1 MEPFDFSEF
10 ISSQIFIGIK
20 PFDNSNHHF
29 SKEFFVPTS
38 GNLFAAIN
46 HGGAVVYI
54 LVCCS
59 ILSITIIVERI
70 FFYSRLS
77 KVKRPAFMGEI
88 CGYLEKK
95 DFKKAILLCEQTNT
109 PFAKVVKAGLLLH
122 GRNEKLV
129 SQAME
134 REIVVETIKLE
145 RFISVS
151 ATIGSTAIYIGLL
164 GTVLGIMRAFHD
176 ISLNGVGGI
185 NVIIGGISESLIA
198 TAAGLIVAL
207 PALISYNYFVR
218 RIDHFV
224 ADMELS
230 SSELV
235 DYLCG

>member
-1 MEPFDFSEF
+1 MN
-10 ISSQIFIGIK
+10 SS
-20 PFDNSNHHF
+20 
-29 SKEFFVPTS
+29 
-38 GNLFAAIN
+38 NLFVIIN
-46 HGGAVVYI
+46 HGGLVVYI
-54 LVCCS
+54 LVFCS
-59 ILSITIIVERI
+59 IISISIIFERLVY
-70 FFYSRLS
+70 YSRLS
-77 KVKRPAFMGEI
+77 RFKRHPFMNEI
-88 CGYLEKK
+88 RSDIEKG
-95 DFKKAILLCEQTNT
+95 DIKKALLLCDKVSA
-109 PFAKVVKAGLLLH
+109 PFAKVVKAGLVLN
-122 GRNEKLV
+122 GRNERLI

-185 NVIIGGISESLIA
+185 NVIIGGISESLVA

-207 PALISYNYFVR
+207 PALISYNFFVR

-235 DYLCG
+235 DMICGQ

>member
-1 MEPFDFSEF
+1 ML
-10 ISSQIFIGIK
+10 
-20 PFDNSNHHF
+20 NSH
-29 SKEFFVPTS
+29 
-38 GNLFAAIN
+38 NLFATI
-46 HGGAVVYI
+46 HQGGLVVYV
-54 LVCCS
+54 LVFCSVISIS
-59 ILSITIIVERI
+59 ILIERTIY
-70 FFYSRLS
+70 YSRLAR
-77 KVKRPAFMGEI
+77 VKRQKFMAEI
-88 CGYLEKK
+88 QKDIEKA
-95 DFKKAILLCEQTNT
+95 DIKKAMALCERTNA
-109 PFAKVVKAGLLLH
+109 PFAKVVRAGLLLK

-134 REIVVETIKLE
+134 REIVVETVKLE

-198 TAAGLIVAL
+198 TAAGLMVAL

-218 RIDHFV
+218 RIDGFV
-224 ADMELS
+224 VDMELA

-235 DYLCG
+235 DLICNQ

>member
-1 MEPFDFSEF
+1 M
-10 ISSQIFIGIK
+10 
-20 PFDNSNHHF
+20 
-29 SKEFFVPTS
+29 PTS
-38 GNLFAAIN
+38 SNLFTIIN
-46 HGGAVVYI
+46 HGGPVVYI
-54 LVCCS
+54 LALCS
-59 ILSITIIVERI
+59 IISITIIIERMM
-70 FFYSRLS
+70 FYTRLS
-77 KVKRPAFMGEI
+77 KVKRPKFMVDIRES
-88 CGYLEKK
+88 LAKK
-95 DFKKAILLCEQTNT
+95 DVKRALAISDQTNT
-109 PFAKVVKAGLLLH
+109 PFAKVVKAGLLLD

-164 GTVLGIMRAFHD
+164 GTVLGIMHAFHD

-185 NVIIGGISESLIA
+185 NVIIGGISESLVA

-224 ADMELS
+224 VDMELS

-235 DYLCG
+235 DILCGQ

>member
-1 MEPFDFSEF
+1 MN
-10 ISSQIFIGIK
+10 SS
-20 PFDNSNHHF
+20 
-29 SKEFFVPTS
+29 
-38 GNLFAAIN
+38 NLFVIIN
-46 HGGAVVYI
+46 HGGLVVYI
-54 LVCCS
+54 LVFCS
-59 ILSITIIVERI
+59 IISISIIFERLVY
-70 FFYSRLS
+70 YSRLS
-77 KVKRPAFMGEI
+77 RFKRQPFMSEI
-88 CGYLEKK
+88 RSDIEKG
-95 DFKKAILLCEQTNT
+95 DIKKALLLCDKVSA
-109 PFAKVVKAGLLLH
+109 PFAKVVKAGLVLN
-122 GRNEKLV
+122 GRNERLI

-185 NVIIGGISESLIA
+185 NVIIGGISESLVA

-207 PALISYNYFVR
+207 PALISYNFFVR

-235 DYLCG
+235 DMICGQ

>member
-1 MEPFDFSEF
+1 M
-10 ISSQIFIGIK
+10 I
-20 PFDNSNHHF
+20 
-29 SKEFFVPTS
+29 
-38 GNLFAAIN
+38 IN
-46 HGGAVVYI
+46 HGGLVVYI
-54 LVCCS
+54 LVFCS
-59 ILSITIIVERI
+59 IISISIIFERLVY
-70 FFYSRLS
+70 YSRLS
-77 KVKRPAFMGEI
+77 RFKRQPFMNEI
-88 CGYLEKK
+88 RSDIEKG
-95 DFKKAILLCEQTNT
+95 DIKKALLLCDKVSA
-109 PFAKVVKAGLLLH
+109 PFAKVVKAGLVLN
-122 GRNEKLV
+122 GRNERLI

-185 NVIIGGISESLIA
+185 NVIIGGISESLVA

-207 PALISYNYFVR
+207 PALISYNFFVR

-235 DYLCG
+235 DMICGQ

>member
-1 MEPFDFSEF
+1 MN
-10 ISSQIFIGIK
+10 SS
-20 PFDNSNHHF
+20 
-29 SKEFFVPTS
+29 
-38 GNLFAAIN
+38 NLFVIIN
-46 HGGAVVYI
+46 HGGLVVYI
-54 LVCCS
+54 LVFCS
-59 ILSITIIVERI
+59 IISISIIFERLVY
-70 FFYSRLS
+70 YSRLS
-77 KVKRPAFMGEI
+77 RFKRQPFMNEI
-88 CGYLEKK
+88 RSDIEKG
-95 DFKKAILLCEQTNT
+95 DIKKALLLCDKVSA
-109 PFAKVVKAGLLLH
+109 PFAKVVKAGLVLN
-122 GRNEKLV
+122 GRNERLI

-185 NVIIGGISESLIA
+185 NVIIGGISESLVA

-207 PALISYNYFVR
+207 PALISYNFFVR

-235 DYLCG
+235 DMICGQ

>member
-1 MEPFDFSEF
+1 M
-10 ISSQIFIGIK
+10 
-20 PFDNSNHHF
+20 
-29 SKEFFVPTS
+29 PTS
-38 GNLFAAIN
+38 GNLFTAIH
-46 HGGAVVYI
+46 HGGLVVYI
-54 LVCCS
+54 LIFCS
-59 ILSITIIVERI
+59 ILSITIIFERVI
-70 FFYSRLS
+70 FYTRLS
-77 KVKRPAFMGEI
+77 KIKRPDFMQEI
-88 CGYLEKK
+88 RHYLEKK
-95 DFKKAILLCEQTNT
+95 GYKNAIALCDQTHT

-122 GRNEKLV
+122 GRNEKLI

-176 ISLNGVGGI
+176 ISINGVGGI

-235 DYLCG
+235 DILCE

>member
-1 MEPFDFSEF
+1 M
-10 ISSQIFIGIK
+10 
-20 PFDNSNHHF
+20 
-29 SKEFFVPTS
+29 PTS
-38 GNLFAAIN
+38 SNLFTIIN
-46 HGGAVVYI
+46 HGGPVVYI
-54 LVCCS
+54 LAICS
-59 ILSITIIVERI
+59 IISITIIIERVL
-70 FFYSRLS
+70 FYTRLS
-77 KVKRPAFMGEI
+77 RVKRQAFMGDI
-88 CGYLEKK
+88 RVLLEKK
-95 DFKKAILLCEQTNT
+95 DVKKALALCDGTDT
-109 PFAKVVKAGLLLH
+109 PFAKVVKAGILLQ

-145 RFISVS
+145 RFISIS

-198 TAAGLIVAL
+198 TAAGLMVAL

-224 ADMELS
+224 VDMELS

-235 DYLCG
+235 DILCGQ